1 MITPGVFDMRMWQGA
16 TWHYEILWEDG
27 DPATPVDLTGYE
39 ARMMVRATAL
49 DDTVAL
55 ELDNLVG
62 GAGGI
67 TLGGAAGT
75 IELDATATE
84 TALVAP
90 GWYVYDLELED
101 TSGEVTRL
109 LEGKFAVIAEV
120 TRSE

>member
-16 TWHYEILWEDG
+16 TWEYDLLWENG
-27 DPATPVDLTGYE
+27 DPATPVNLTGYE
-39 ARMMVRATAL
+39 ARLMVRTTPV
-49 DDTVAL
+49 DDTIIL
-55 ELDNLVG
+55 ELDSLIG

-75 IELDATATE
+75 IALDMSAAD
-84 TALVAP
+84 TALILP
-90 GWYVYDLELED
+90 GWYVYDLELESAGG
-101 TSGEVTRL
+101 TVTRL